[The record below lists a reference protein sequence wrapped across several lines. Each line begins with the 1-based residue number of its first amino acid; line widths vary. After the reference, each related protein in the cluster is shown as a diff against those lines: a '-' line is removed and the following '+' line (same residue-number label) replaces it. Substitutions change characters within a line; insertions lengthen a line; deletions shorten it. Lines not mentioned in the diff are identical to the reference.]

1 MYPTD
6 KFRTSATWPKENRP
20 SLGYR
25 KVRSLSNF
33 SSFKSWLCYMT
44 WGEAVLGQL
53 ILGRAHSMC
62 MCPESHER
70 CLRAWEEELGLARTP
85 QTQGWVGEVAHP
97 LWVCSFSD
105 RLQEAVQFPEAPPN
119 IPVRINCLSTICAS
133 SAFCSCLNQ
142 SLLPSTQ
149 WISILGRHPFLPPLD
164 WSSLRADTASFV
176 TISPFNHRV
185 VYTEGTQRIFAAL
198 NQI

>member
-1 MYPTD
+1 MYPTG

-25 KVRSLSNF
+25 KVRSRSNF
-33 SSFKSWLCYMT
+33 SAFQSWLCRMT
-44 WGEAVLGQL
+44 WGEVVLGWL

-62 MCPESHER
+62 KCPESHER
-70 CLRAWEEELGLARTP
+70 CLRAWEEELGLACTP
-85 QTQGWVGEVAHP
+85 QTRGWVGEAARL

-105 RLQEAVQFPEAPPN
+105 RLQEAVQFPEASPN
-119 IPVRINCLSTICAS
+119 IPVRINCLSMTCA
-133 SAFCSCLNQ
+133 SCLNQ
-142 SLLPSTQ
+142 SILPGTQ

-176 TISPFNHRV
+176 TISPFSHRV
-185 VYTEGTQRIFAAL
+185 VYTEGAQRIFAAL